1 MTMTT
6 TSKLSLA
13 TACAA
18 ALMLAM
24 AGNVAIADG
33 GGGGGGGG
41 DNEVNCKEGM
51 TYNKQKGICE
61 QASLLPDDMLNE
73 QGRALALA
81 GYYENALD
89 ALTAVRKPD
98 SMTLTYIGYSKR
110 KMGEVDEGI
119 GYYHKALAMDPT
131 NVHTHEYLGEGYVA
145 QGRMDL
151 AKAELATLQTLC
163 GTTCDQY
170 KGLASAIAGEPES
183 WGSL

>member
-6 TSKLSLA
+6 KSKLSLA
-13 TACAA
+13 SACAA

-24 AGNVAIADG
+24 AGTVAIADG
-33 GGGGGGGG
+33 GGGG
-41 DNEVNCKEGM
+41 NSNNTPKCKEGM
-51 TYNKQKGICE
+51 TYNKDKGICE
-61 QASLLPDDMLNE
+61 QASLLDDRQLNE

-81 GYYENALD
+81 GHYENALD

-98 SMTLTYIGYSKR
+98 AMTLTYIGYSKR
-110 KMGEVDEGI
+110 KMGEVEDGI

-151 AKAELATLQTLC
+151 AKAELVTLQTLC

-183 WGSL
+183 WGSF

>member
-6 TSKLSLA
+6 KSKLSLA

-24 AGNVAIADG
+24 AGNVAIAEG
-33 GGGGGGGG
+33 GGGGGSN
-41 DNEVNCKEGM
+41 DEVKCKEGM
-51 TYNKQKGICE
+51 TYNKAKGICE
-61 QASLLPDDMLNE
+61 QASLLDDRQLNE

-81 GYYENALD
+81 GHYENALD

-98 SMTLTYIGYSKR
+98 AMTLTYIGYSKR

-119 GYYHKALAMDPT
+119 GYYKQALAIDPT

-145 QGRMDL
+145 QGRIDL